1 MGHGENMSALMTIQN
16 EQKRFNKIS
25 DIEGLWHLD
34 ID

>member
-1 MGHGENMSALMTIQN
+1 MLALMTIQN

-25 DIEGLWHLD
+25 DIEALWYLD